1 MKIIEWFFNLFFRK
15 KAKILKQ
22 ETIFERQNAILEY
35 NKAKEKNDKYLS
47 RYSGKRKYRKV

>member
-22 ETIFERQNAILEY
+22 ETIFERQKAILEY
-35 NKAKEKNDKYLS
+35 NKAKKRNDKYLS
-47 RYSGKRKYRKV
+47 KYSGKRKYRKV

>member
-1 MKIIEWFFNLFFRK
+1 MKIIEWFFNIFLRK

-22 ETIFERQNAILEY
+22 ETIFERQKAILEY
-35 NKAKEKNDKYLS
+35 NKAKEKNDKYLD